1 MFTEALVVTWF
12 SMCAA
17 MLYAD
22 PRLWVVVA
30 SSLAFAV
37 VRVVAVPLAS
47 AKVKAFPML
56 SRFGQL
62 LFSNTIVSMLHSALS
77 SLLAISALL
86 STHSLHDDY
95 VNTVTRGE
103 FLATAVSTGYFAYDL
118 WDYVLNGLYVKSPG
132 IILHHVVVLVCYISA
147 LTKTVGV
154 PLLSLALVCELH
166 SVFMHARKM
175 LTMSSYSARQSRL
188 LQWIWRA
195 QWGSFIVARFAPH
208 LIVAVLTYQARDIF
222 AQQLHFAMA
231 FGGIIFINLLNVH
244 LFLDVRKACSK
255 DFALPKTPPSP
266 APATSSS

>member
-86 STHSLHDDY
+86 SAHSLHDDY
-95 VNTVTRGE
+95 VNTVTSGE

-147 LTKTVGV
+147 LTKT
-154 PLLSLALVCELH
+154 
-166 SVFMHARKM
+166 
-175 LTMSSYSARQSRL
+175 
-188 LQWIWRA
+188 
-195 QWGSFIVARFAPH
+195 WGSFIVARFAPH

-222 AQQLHFAMA
+222 AQQLHFDMA

-255 DFALPKTPPSP
+255 DFALPKAPPSP
-266 APATSSS
+266 APATNSS